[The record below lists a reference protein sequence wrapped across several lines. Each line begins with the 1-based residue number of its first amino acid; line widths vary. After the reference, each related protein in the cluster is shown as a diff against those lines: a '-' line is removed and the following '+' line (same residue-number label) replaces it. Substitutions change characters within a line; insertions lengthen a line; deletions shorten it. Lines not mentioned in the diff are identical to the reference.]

1 MSGTSAV
8 SASFFCSACCSQ
20 PFKQCVS
27 LCNSTAFRKLENL
40 SGGDK
45 SVSNAEELSKKL
57 DQIIRRLDLLEEL
70 ILEKP
75 EYEGLAATLRLAKMG
90 IGMYGEPL
98 KIASRL
104 KNAEEYLRQKPIA
117 QDDISRC
124 IVQALA
130 IKGSLN
136 ISAITRQVATMRGKA
151 SRRIIRDRVKKLL
164 ERGALSKSEGRVPVY
179 ALVEKADH

>member
-1 MSGTSAV
+1 MS
-8 SASFFCSACCSQ
+8 
-20 PFKQCVS
+20 PK
-27 LCNSTAFRKLENL
+27 ENAD
-40 SGGDK
+40 S
-45 SVSNAEELSKKL
+45 SAEELSRKL

-75 EYEGLAATLRLAKMG
+75 EYEGLAASLRLTRMG

-104 KNAEEYLRQKPIA
+104 RNAEKYLRQKPIA

-130 IKGSLN
+130 VKGALN
-136 ISAITRQVATMRGKA
+136 VSALTRQVAAMRGKA
-151 SRRIIRDRVKKLL
+151 SRRIVRERVKKLVEQGVL
-164 ERGALSKSEGRVPVY
+164 LKSEGQVPIY
-179 ALVEKADH
+179 ELAERG

>member
-1 MSGTSAV
+1 MS
-8 SASFFCSACCSQ
+8 
-20 PFKQCVS
+20 
-27 LCNSTAFRKLENL
+27 RKENAD
-40 SGGDK
+40 S
-45 SVSNAEELSKKL
+45 SAEELSKKL

-75 EYEGLAATLRLAKMG
+75 EYEGLAASLRLTRMG

-104 KNAEEYLRQKPIA
+104 KNAEKYLRQKPIA

-130 IKGSLN
+130 VKGALN
-136 ISAITRQVATMRGKA
+136 VSALTRQVAAMRGKA
-151 SRRIIRDRVKKLL
+151 SRRIVRERVKRLVEQGVLL
-164 ERGALSKSEGRVPVY
+164 KSEGQVPIYEV
-179 ALVEKADH
+179 AERG

>member
-1 MSGTSAV
+1 LS
-8 SASFFCSACCSQ
+8 
-20 PFKQCVS
+20 PK
-27 LCNSTAFRKLENL
+27 ENAD
-40 SGGDK
+40 S
-45 SVSNAEELSKKL
+45 SAEELSRKL

-75 EYEGLAATLRLAKMG
+75 EYEGLAASLRLTRMG

-104 KNAEEYLRQKPIA
+104 KNAEKYLRQKPIA

-130 IKGSLN
+130 VKGALN
-136 ISAITRQVATMRGKA
+136 VSALTRQVAAMRGKA
-151 SRRIIRDRVKKLL
+151 SRRIVRERVKKLVEQGVL
-164 ERGALSKSEGRVPVY
+164 LKSEGQVPIY
-179 ALVEKADH
+179 ELAERG